1 MIYRLSLG
9 TFLLLVGTANG
20 FSAIA
25 PPTSPSFYKPD
36 TSDISEVA
44 LKEAADKIQRVA
56 VPVSTS
62 VSKNES
68 VDISYIQWKPEDYG
82 SSTVPG
88 KLPLVLIHGFDS
100 SCLEYRRLGPK
111 LAALGIDVYAV
122 DLLGWGFTQ
131 LQDVESF
138 SAASKVE
145 ALKGF
150 WDVVGDGKACAIAG
164 ASLGGAA
171 AIEFAASKAS
181 PASAA
186 IMIDAQGF
194 VDGVGRKDN
203 T

>member
-1 MIYRLSLG
+1 MIYRLSFG
-9 TFLLLVGTANG
+9 TLLLLVGTANG

-25 PPTSPSFYKPD
+25 PPKSPSFYKPD

-56 VPVSTS
+56 VPVPTS

-68 VDISYIQWKPEDYG
+68 VDISYIQWKPEEYG
-82 SSTVPG
+82 SSTAPG

-138 SAASKVE
+138 SATSKVE

-171 AIEFAASKAS
+171 AIEFAASEAS

-194 VDGVGRKDN
+194 VDGVGKNDN